1 MLGACNAQLLPCT
14 VILTWTDPH
23 RALATDSLVEG
34 GLQRLHISPASH
46 DRTADHVNVGALRL
60 QRLVDQDQQC
70 VVVDLRVP

>member
-34 GLQRLHISPASH
+34 GLQRLHISPLVTIAPLTMSML
-46 DRTADHVNVGALRL
+46 ALCAFNDSL
-60 QRLVDQDQQC
+60 IKISSA
-70 VVVDLRVP
+70 